1 MNFAAKQINEK
12 ALLAILL
19 IACSF
24 ATMNAYMF
32 NIAVPFIIKDLQLS
46 TSESS
51 LITTLYAVVLAA
63 GSGTYGKLSDR
74 FSARFLI
81 LTGVAIFILGSLIGL
96 IAGSF
101 PVVIAARV
109 IQAAGAAAIASLA
122 YVLPSKYFRSE
133 SKGKAL
139 SLVTTTFALMGGI
152 APLISGYIIQL
163 FDWHGLFAVSLLVV
177 CLMPFIYKYFPATV
191 AQGQPF
197 DVLGA
202 ILFSLAIGIL
212 VLGISLNP
220 YLIIASLLLFIWFS
234 FHIRSKAIPFITL
247 SLLANKGYRF
257 SLISLLAGTSA
268 YPAILF
274 LLPLILKQGGNLQAS
289 KIGLVIFPGVLLGS
303 LFGPY
308 MGALS
313 RKYNGKMVMLAGH
326 GLMILGVL
334 LMTLLKDYPIGIGI
348 AMFVFAIGYTTLVTS
363 ASNFVPATLN
373 KNDIGIGMGLFTL
386 FSILGGAFGP
396 SILSRFLSFNIGFTL
411 AFCIVLAMTVIGI
424 AFGLLATQGQR
435 DSLQGAQ
442 GQVS

>member
-1 MNFAAKQINEK
+1 MISATKQINEK
-12 ALLAILL
+12 ALLTILL

-32 NIAVPFIIKDLQLS
+32 NIAVPFIIKDLHLS

-74 FSARFLI
+74 FSARSLI
-81 LTGVAIFILGSLIGL
+81 LTGLAIFILGSLMGL
-96 IAGSF
+96 ISNSF
-101 PVVIAARV
+101 LVVISARV
-109 IQAAGAAAIASLA
+109 IQAAGAAAITSLA
-122 YVLPSKYFRSE
+122 YILPSKYFKPE

-139 SLVTTTFALMGGI
+139 SLVTTTFALMGGV
-152 APLISGYIIQL
+152 APVISGYIIQL
-163 FDWHGLFAVSLLVV
+163 FGWHGLFAVSLLVV
-177 CLMPFIYKYFPATV
+177 CTIPFIIKYFPTTI
-191 AQGQPF
+191 AQGHRF

-212 VLGISLNP
+212 VLGITLNP
-220 YLIIASLLLFIWFS
+220 YLLIAATLLFIWFS
-234 FHIRSKAIPFITL
+234 FHIRRKETPFITL

-257 SLISLLAGTSA
+257 SLISLFAGTSA

-289 KIGLVIFPGVLLGS
+289 MIGMVMFPGALMGS

-313 RKYNGKMVMLAGH
+313 RKYNGRIVMLAGH

-334 LMTLLKDYPIGIGI
+334 LMALLKDFPIGIGI
-348 AMFVFAIGYTTLVTS
+348 VMFIFAMGYTTLVSS
-363 ASNFVPATLN
+363 AANVVPTTLK
-373 KNDIGIGMGLFTL
+373 KNEIGIGMGLFTVL
-386 FSILGGAFGP
+386 SILGGAFGP
-396 SILSRFLSFNIGFTL
+396 SILSRFLSLNISFTL
-411 AFCIVLAMTVIGI
+411 AFFIVIVMSVIGI
-424 AFGLLATQGQR
+424 TFGFLATHSQR
-435 DSLQGAQ
+435 DSSRQNPDM
-442 GQVS
+442 